1 MKVYQLENTRGRAW
15 ANQFVIEGNGKTQL
29 QSYSSIVVSIEE
41 NGDIKLGPD
50 WDYSNT
56 TRRAVYKFLDDHDIS
71 LHSDAEVRK
80 ALKAGKI
87 SNSWRVVNITE
98 VEKEEEM

>member
-29 QSYSSIVVSIEE
+29 QSYNSVVVSIEE
-41 NGDIKLGPD
+41 NGDVKLGPD

-56 TRRAVYKFLDDHDIS
+56 TRRAVYKFLNDHDIN
-71 LHSDAEVRK
+71 LRGDAEVRK
-80 ALKAGKI
+80 ALKDGKI
-87 SNSWRVVNITE
+87 SNGWKVVNIKE